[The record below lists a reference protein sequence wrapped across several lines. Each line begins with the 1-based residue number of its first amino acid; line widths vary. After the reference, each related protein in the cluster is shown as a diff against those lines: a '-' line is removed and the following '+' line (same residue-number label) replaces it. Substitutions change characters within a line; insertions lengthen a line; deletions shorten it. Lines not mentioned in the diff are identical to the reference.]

1 MDVTPVVSRDFRWNA
16 TFTWSKNENRILS
29 LAEGADENQL
39 ISSIGSVSIIGRVG
53 GTTGDLWGYK
63 LVRDPEG
70 NVVINDNG
78 LPERSGEIEYV
89 GTAYPKWKAGLYNEF
104 SYKNFTLSVLL
115 DGQVGGKMS
124 VSYTHLTLPTK
135 RIVQIPVDAVYL
147 KKKKKKEKKKKKT
160 EKTQTLLHRRKRY
173 QTH

>member
-1 MDVTPVVSRDFRWNA
+1 M
-16 TFTWSKNENRILS
+16 
-29 LAEGADENQL
+29 
-39 ISSIGSVSIIGRVG
+39 G

-115 DGQVGGKMS
+115 DGQVGGKMYS
-124 VSYTHLTLPTK
+124 HSHHKMTEQGKLQHTLNGRLPGTEFYMSK
-135 RIVQIPVDAVYL
+135 DRSEERRVG
-147 KKKKKKEKKKKKT
+147 KECRSRWSPY
-160 EKTQTLLHRRKRY
+160 H
-173 QTH
+173 

>member
-1 MDVTPVVSRDFRWNA
+1 MKHTEVESRFVISRNLRFEILIIERRRYDGRSGKIARAIIGRCLVRVCVRNRGYEIQLDVTPVDSRDFRWNA

-70 NVVINDNG
+70 YVVINDNG
-78 LPERSGEIEYV
+78 LPERSCKKIRCTV
-89 GTAYPKWKAGLYNEF
+89 R
-104 SYKNFTLSVLL
+104 LSIS
-115 DGQVGGKMS
+115 DRPCRRIRS
-124 VSYTHLTLPTK
+124 LPNV
-135 RIVQIPVDAVYL
+135 RAIL
-147 KKKKKKEKKKKKT
+147 C
-160 EKTQTLLHRRKRY
+160 R
-173 QTH
+173 